1 MKYILKRLP
10 DEKNGKLA
18 YEIKPDET
26 QAYWLQPLV
35 SWDYD
40 EIEKKVAEMEIGEET
55 CLYI

>member
-26 QAYWLQPLV
+26 QPYWLQPLV
-35 SWDYD
+35 SWNYD
-40 EIEKKVAEMEIGEET
+40 EIEKKVAGMEIGDERN
-55 CLYI
+55 LYI